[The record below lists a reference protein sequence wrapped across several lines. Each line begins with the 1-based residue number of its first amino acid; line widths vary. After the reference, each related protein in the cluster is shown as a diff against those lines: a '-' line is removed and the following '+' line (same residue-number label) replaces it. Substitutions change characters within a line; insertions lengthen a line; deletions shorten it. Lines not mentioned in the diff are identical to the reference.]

1 MQVGARETLRV
12 PNKLSIILHRRIA
25 GSPRDGGEHGDA
37 PVLRE
42 GDSRVDDGIMEAL
55 ATQVLS
61 MTTNAARNPISSGT
75 AAQRILV
82 AVSLILFAA
91 GLVSARFGMQP
102 EIGLW
107 ARWVAVGLFVP
118 VAVRRRSLLVWTF
131 FAMLAGAELGA
142 DAPHL
147 AAQTHFIGEVFLR
160 LIRMIV
166 APLIFGGI
174 VTGIAGHGELRGV
187 GRVAVKSIVYFEIVT
202 TLGLI
207 IGLVAMNV
215 SHAGVGI
222 VLPATVQAIAPAA
235 QQEGWQQLVVNI
247 FPENIAQA
255 VAQNQILQV
264 AVFALL
270 FGVALAQLPES
281 KRAPLLS
288 VLQSLTE
295 AMFRLTGIIMYM
307 APLAAGAAM
316 AFTVGSMGLVTLLPL
331 LKLVVTYYVALG
343 AFVVLAVVPSLL
355 LARVPLREFATAVAE
370 PAALGFA
377 TTSSEAAL
385 PLAMER
391 MEEFGVPRWIVSFVI
406 PMGYTFNMTGGSV
419 YLSMAALFAAQAAGI
434 SLSLGAQFVMVA
446 TLMLTSKG
454 LAGVPRASLV
464 VLMASA
470 AALHLPAAAVL
481 IILGVDT
488 LMDMGRTAMNVIGN
502 CLAAAVVG
510 SWEGKGEEAVV
521 SGQ

>member
-1 MQVGARETLRV
+1 MILQTRIKSTQKRSAAGTLAIV
-12 PNKLSIILHRRIA
+12 SIF
-25 GSPRDGGEHGDA
+25 
-37 PVLRE
+37 
-42 GDSRVDDGIMEAL
+42 
-55 ATQVLS
+55 
-61 MTTNAARNPISSGT
+61 
-75 AAQRILV
+75 
-82 AVSLILFAA
+82 LFAA
-91 GLVSARFGMQP
+91 GLVEAILHNHLLFAMSD
-102 EIGLW
+102 
-107 ARWVAVGLFVP
+107 RWIAFLLFLP
-118 VAVRRRSLLVWTF
+118 VAFRRRSLLLWTF
-131 FAMLAGAELGA
+131 FAILVGAELGW
-142 DAPHL
+142 DFPHL
-147 AAQTHFIGEVFLR
+147 AAQTRFIGDIFLR

-207 IGLVAMNV
+207 IGLIAMNV

-222 VLPATVQAIAPAA
+222 ALPAAAQTSAPAA
-235 QQEGWQQLVVNI
+235 PHESWQQLIVNI

-270 FGVALAQLPES
+270 FGIALAMMPEPR
-281 KRAPLLS
+281 RAPLVS

-295 AMFRLTGIIMYM
+295 AMFKLTRIIMYI

-316 AFTVGSMGLVTLLPL
+316 AFTVGSMGLATLLPL
-331 LKLVVTYYVALG
+331 LKLVLTYYAALTV
-343 AFVVLAVVPSLL
+343 FILLAVVPSLVW
-355 LARVPLREFATAVAE
+355 ARVSLRGFAAAVGE

-391 MEEFGVPRWIVSFVI
+391 MEAFGVPRWIVSFVI
-406 PMGYTFNMTGGSV
+406 PMGYSFNMTGGSV

-434 SLSLGAQFVMVA
+434 HLSLGAQFLMVV

-454 LAGVPRASLV
+454 IAGVPRASLV

-470 AALHLPAAAVL
+470 AALHLPPAAVL

-502 CLAAAVVG
+502 CLAAVVVAR
-510 SWEGKGEEAVV
+510 WEGEMQTQAVGTGE
-521 SGQ
+521 SD